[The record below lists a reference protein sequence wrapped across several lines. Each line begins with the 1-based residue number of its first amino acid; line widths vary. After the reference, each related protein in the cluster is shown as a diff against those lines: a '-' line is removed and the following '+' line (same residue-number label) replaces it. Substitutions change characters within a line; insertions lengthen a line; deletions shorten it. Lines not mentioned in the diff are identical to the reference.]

1 MRINFKSMAK
11 AHLLRWNASDL
22 RKTLVNELGR
32 DHGMLCF
39 EGISSCQI
47 VILACIDNDPSSS
60 VDTAGEEL
68 IDKRAFHIN
77 IAKDNTIESGVN
89 NHIKT
94 HLGTHSGNFG

>member
-22 RKTLVNELGR
+22 CKTLVNELR
-32 DHGMLCF
+32 SDHSMLRF

-47 VILACIDNDPSSS
+47 VILACIDNDPSSR

-68 IDKRAFHIN
+68 IDKRTFHIN
-77 IAKDNTIESGVN
+77 IAKDDTVESVVEH
-89 NHIKT
+89 HIKP
-94 HLGTHSGNFG
+94 L